1 MQTDNIKIVRLHNG
15 EDIMAK
21 YTEGDDET
29 VLLDNPMQVIFKRI
43 PTGQTV
49 MMMMPWLPIEVIK
62 ENIATIF
69 TSDILTTIEPKDDL
83 IEYYGSAVLE
93 AQKRMEKKTPF
104 MDFDDDEDE
113 DEEEDFDPEEL
124 LEILKE
130 RKKGNLH

>member
-1 MQTDNIKIVRLHNG
+1 MNNIKIVRLHNG

-21 YTEGDDET
+21 YTEGADET

-69 TSDILTTIEPKDDL
+69 TSDILTTIEPKEDL
-83 IEYYGSAVLE
+83 IEYYGTAVLE
-93 AQKRMEKKTPF
+93 AQQRMEKKTPF
-104 MDFDDDEDE
+104 MDFDEEEDDYE
-113 DEEEDFDPEEL
+113 DEEEYDPEEIMEL
-124 LEILKE
+124 LKE
-130 RKKGNLH
+130 KKKGNIH